1 MTPTIPTGPIHTVSH
16 QHPEII
22 IMNVLIID
30 TGNMGRGIASRALAG
45 NNTVTLHDEDGAKAQ
60 ALATELGAAVAGD
73 TRDAIS
79 AADIVVIATPYAA
92 SLDVARRLGPAL
104 ANKIVIDISNPLDET
119 YTGLVTAPG
128 TSAAEEIRKLL
139 PPSVKLVKAFNTT
152 FAGTLVAGQPLD
164 VFIAGDDDAA
174 KAKVAELVKS
184 GGLNAIDVGALER
197 ARQLEGLGLLG
208 ITLQFRLNTG
218 FATAWKLV
226 LPAAA

>member
-1 MTPTIPTGPIHTVSH
+1 
-16 QHPEII
+16 
-22 IMNVLIID
+22 MNVLIIG

-73 TRDAIS
+73 TRDAIW

-174 KAKVAELVKS
+174 KAKEAELVKS

>member
-1 MTPTIPTGPIHTVSH
+1 
-16 QHPEII
+16 
-22 IMNVLIID
+22 MNVLIIG

-184 GGLNAIDVGALER
+184 GGLNAIDVGGLER